1 VSAYVERL
9 VADAQARVELKTLS
23 ARTAQYY
30 DSLSA
35 KGAEELCALA
45 ELGESALAT
54 EEE

>member
-9 VADAQARVELKTLS
+9 VADAQARVELETLS

-45 ELGESALAT
+45 ELGESALAP